1 MKKKSTT
8 SGFVYSTNPAF
19 MQSESDTEQETPAPA
34 NQPLRILLDKKQ
46 RAGKQ
51 VTLIEGF
58 IGVDA
63 DLQHL
68 TQKLKNTCG
77 TGGSAKDGL
86 VLLQGDHREKV
97 LRWLQQNGYTQSRI
111 R

>member
-8 SGFVYSTNPAF
+8 SGFVYSTNPAM
-19 MQSESDTEQETPAPA
+19 MQSEPDTEQETLASA
-34 NQPLRILLDKKQ
+34 NQSLRILLDKKQ

-58 IGVDA
+58 IGKDS
-63 DLQHL
+63 DLQL
-68 TQKLKNTCG
+68 LAQQLKNHCG

-86 VLLQGDHREKV
+86 ALLQGDHREKV
-97 LRWLQQNGYTQSRI
+97 LQWLKKKGYSQATMR
-111 R
+111 

>member
-19 MQSESDTEQETPAPA
+19 MQLQPETGQETLSPA

-51 VTLIEGF
+51 VTLIDGF
-58 IGVDA
+58 IGNDS
-63 DLQHL
+63 DLQSL
-68 TQKLKNTCG
+68 TQQLKNHCG

-86 VLLQGDHREKV
+86 ALLQGDHREKV
-97 LRWLQQNGYTQSRI
+97 LQWLKKKGYNQAAMR
-111 R
+111 

>member
-1 MKKKSTT
+1 MKKKSTS
-8 SGFVYSTNPAF
+8 SGFVYSTNPTF
-19 MQSESDTEQETPAPA
+19 MQSEPDTEHETRMPAE
-34 NQPLRILLDKKQ
+34 QPLRISLDKKQ

-58 IGVDA
+58 IGLDA

-68 TQKLKNTCG
+68 TQKLKNNCG

-86 VLLQGDHREKV
+86 ALLQGDHREKV